1 VARGHWGH
9 GFGDDGG
16 GFGVRRPLRFLAHK
30 LDLNEQQVTE
40 LANILHDLKTERAQ
54 AEVDDRR
61 TLARSRTPS
70 AGELRR
76 GRAKEGGELR
86 TKSADRLREA
96 VTKALSRIQPCSTP
110 NSARASRI

>member
-1 VARGHWGH
+1 
-9 GFGDDGG
+9 
-16 GFGVRRPLRFLAHK
+16 
-30 LDLNEQQVTE
+30 LNEQQVTE

-61 TLARSRTPS
+61 TLGAFADAIS
-70 AGELRR
+70 GESFDE

-86 TKSADRLREA
+86 TKSADRLRER
-96 VTKALSRIQPCSTP
+96 SRRRSRAFMPCSTP